1 MGAAWEAEPA
11 PARLL
16 SQILFSMVPGHR
28 SCKQERSAPTM
39 QHPVL
44 SSPLPPPLLLLLLI
58 PLLLTAST
66 AADPSPTIA
75 AATASLHAGQD
86 HLAAI
91 GGDVLDASAC
101 SEDPAAALDVY
112 LGLGAAD
119 RIADFVTFCD
129 SHGVD
134 VRPVA
139 EASVAKARGKLSA
152 VLGGLSAAS
161 SASASASSSVS
172 ASASASASSASASS
186 DGTGAEATPTHMTSI
201 SPAFQWAQSVDTIFI
216 GVKFA
221 HKLDTP
227 ATLGVE
233 VESFDVTDSTMTLVA
248 SSKTKGKRFT
258 LELPLFDHVVPDS
271 STWKMNSVGRCV
283 RGESVKG
290 GCQGKAPREGAT
302 GRLGRSR
309 AV

>member
-1 MGAAWEAEPA
+1 
-11 PARLL
+11 
-16 SQILFSMVPGHR
+16 
-28 SCKQERSAPTM
+28 M

-161 SASASASSSVS
+161 SASASAS
-172 ASASASASSASASS
+172 ASSASASS

-233 VESFDVTDSTMTLVA
+233 VESFDVTDSTLTLVA

-258 LELPLFDHVVPDS
+258 LELPLFDHVIPDS

-302 GRLGRSR
+302 GRRHGKARTI
-309 AV
+309 

>member
-1 MGAAWEAEPA
+1 M
-11 PARLL
+11 
-16 SQILFSMVPGHR
+16 H
-28 SCKQERSAPTM
+28 
-39 QHPVL
+39 HPFL
-44 SSPLPPPLLLLLLI
+44 ASPPRPPFLLLLLLLL
-58 PLLLTAST
+58 PLLLTSPT

-134 VRPVA
+134 VAPVA
-139 EASVAKARGKLSA
+139 EASVDKARGKLSA

-161 SASASASSSVS
+161 SASPSASSSDS
-172 ASASASASSASASS
+172 SASASSASAAS
-186 DGTGAEATPTHMTSI
+186 DSVREAEATPTHMASI

-221 HKLDTP
+221 HKLDTS

-233 VESFDVTDSTMTLVA
+233 VESFDVTDSTLRLVA

-258 LELPLFDHVVPDS
+258 LELPLFDHVIPDS

-283 RGESVKG
+283 TV
-290 GCQGKAPREGAT
+290 
-302 GRLGRSR
+302 
-309 AV
+309 